1 MRPIRE
7 RLRTAGPVMEANVQ
21 GSAIAKLF
29 RLPDAEAEFAATVQQ
44 FALAGVVEA
53 LIVLSMVSFEL
64 LGRKQPS
71 QPAPAKAMRW
81 GSRRSTKPV
90 VMPPTPTA
98 KLSEP
103 QGLKLVAER
112 SERLAG
118 SIPKILTAALEPAA
132 GQRVEMAEVYRRYN
146 LDCTAEGNSAVPP
159 AQFAD
164 PLARFCKGAGIRTK
178 VEGEHVYL
186 LNVRI
191 GAVQADGRRAMM

>member
-1 MRPIRE
+1 
-7 RLRTAGPVMEANVQ
+7 
-21 GSAIAKLF
+21 
-29 RLPDAEAEFAATVQQ
+29 
-44 FALAGVVEA
+44 
-53 LIVLSMVSFEL
+53 MVSFEL
-64 LGRKQPS
+64 LGRKQQS
-71 QPAPAKAMRW
+71 QPLAKAMRW
-81 GSRRSTKPV
+81 WSRRCTNEV
-90 VMPPTPTA
+90 VTPPA
-98 KLSEP
+98 KLPESHH
-103 QGLKLVAER
+103 GLKLVAAVR
-112 SERLAG
+112 SEGIAG

-191 GAVQADGRRAMM
+191 GAAQADDRRATM